1 MHMRAI
7 DPSPHLRGDR
17 DAPRMTTL
25 GPSAD
30 SCRLGTGGSTPSPQA
45 RLVSGFK
52 VFLCTG
58 PITYLRA
65 VPKT

>member
-30 SCRLGTGGSTPSPQA
+30 PCRRGAGGP
-45 RLVSGFK
+45 RLRPG
-52 VFLCTG
+52 
-58 PITYLRA
+58 
-65 VPKT
+65 